1 MMRNY
6 NEIKFFICSSKKLC
20 IRFRSHQILKIK
32 LFLHCENKV
41 FSNYT
46 KEVYTWLWK
55 YISLYTSLYH
65 LYIYSTQLL
74 DSFVTWERIF
84 WHNEDF
90 KKFSNQI
97 YGNTFQGNHFHWNQ
111 LNVICFFFLFLNRS
125 EKKVNDNLR
134 NMRLDLL
141 KIKELVLSKWKKN
154 NEFEPFLLK
163 FYGNRHE
170 K

>member
-111 LNVICFFFLFLNRS
+111 LKNPKFVMLG
-125 EKKVNDNLR
+125 
-134 NMRLDLL
+134 
-141 KIKELVLSKWKKN
+141 IKFEWKKN
-154 NEFEPFLLK
+154 FWHFFFCYYCLLQW
-163 FYGNRHE
+163 F
-170 K
+170 